1 VRVSSCTLFTSHPL
15 NNCSSRFPLRS
26 HLYDM
31 TDHATPDAQAIP
43 AAQFA
48 AVEDRLDAERNR
60 LTAEHGLID
69 PSHLVGTKLEVD
81 VCSSPRAPPW
91 FCR

>member
-1 VRVSSCTLFTSHPL
+1 
-15 NNCSSRFPLRS
+15 
-26 HLYDM
+26 M

-43 AAQFA
+43 QTIAAAQSA
-48 AVEDRLDAERNR
+48 AVEDRLDTERNQ

-69 PSHLVGTKLEVD
+69 PSHLVGTELDVD
-81 VCSSPRAPPW
+81 VCSSPRTPPW